1 MRDRPG
7 GGSTS
12 GQVTV
17 LLRGTGLEPALAGG
31 KGAAL
36 DRLIQLGL
44 PVPPTGVITTEA
56 YRRFV
61 GHGDLGEQLVTLAR
75 SGRSSDEAADI
86 DQAFLAA
93 PMPDDLGAEIR
104 ALAGAVRQGGLLAVR
119 SSATAE
125 DLAAASFAGQY
136 RSVLEV
142 GDDDEVERAVRLVW
156 ASLWHPAPRA
166 YRAHAGVDEHDLA
179 MSVVV
184 MRLVDARRAGVV
196 FTLDPGGDR
205 RSVRL
210 EAVSGLA
217 EQLVSGGVTPDAYVV
232 PRQRSRRRPLD
243 PIVDEVVDTAMG
255 IERMFG
261 QPMDVEWAHD
271 GEQLFIVQARPI
283 TTIAVAERS
292 DRFDTKI
299 GSEDTYTTAG
309 VAEMLPGVL
318 PPLQWTT
325 VAPLLEEGFRNLFDR
340 MGALPDVATSR
351 TFLARVNGRAVLS
364 LDLMRAAARQVP
376 GGSAQEVERQYFG
389 QVVSTEDE
397 PAAARRGPF
406 RGLRNMARGATEIA
420 ARRRFRFEAEA
431 AVEIIRRITAE
442 PPALAELG
450 DDDLMAYRFRLL
462 DLAGRAVGAEVAV
475 AAAAAA
481 AYRGIELFLEPHVGT
496 TEAAR
501 AAQQLTSGGIQ
512 PCGSQLTLNTCL
524 LTALAMVDSEVADAL
539 TQVDDIAE
547 IRDRLSRLDAG
558 DQLIAQFDD
567 ELERAGSA
575 AVFAGA
581 TWAESEDLAWQ
592 LVRQSVQ
599 LERMGARDGLSRD
612 QRIERLQEIER
623 RFRTS
628 VKYRVQRTM
637 TGQLVDVRKRL
648 LRRLV
653 FDAVEFLDKRESTK
667 SAVLRLGGEVR
678 RVHLEVGRRLTER
691 GVLDCFADVDL
702 LDSHELA
709 DALEGRP
716 PSRWDLEQRARVLA
730 ANHRRPPLPQV
741 FTGDPSRSVL
751 TKVVEGDVFTGWPA
765 SPGAYDGTARVLS
778 GPSDPIAPGEILV
791 ARTTDPSWTPLFL
804 TAGAIVVE
812 EGGPL
817 SHAAIIAREL
827 GLPAVLNVGGLIDR
841 IGGSAA
847 RLTVDGD
854 AGTVTIVDSE
864 PVREDAARELAA

>member
-1 MRDRPG
+1 M
-7 GGSTS
+7 
-12 GQVTV
+12 
-17 LLRGTGLEPALAGG
+17 LLTGTGISPTLAGG

-44 PVPPTGVITTEA
+44 TVPSAGVITTDG
-56 YRRFV
+56 YLRFV
-61 GHGDLGEQLVTLAR
+61 EHSDLGDKLAEIAGSPPATAR
-75 SGRSSDEAADI
+75 AEESAAEIDE
-86 DQAFLAA
+86 AFLAA
-93 PMPDDLGAEIR
+93 PMPAGLGAAVR
-104 ALAGAVRQGGLLAVR
+104 ALAEAVRQGGLLAVR

-136 RSVLEV
+136 RSILEV
-142 GDDDEVERAVRLVW
+142 GDDDDVERAVRLVW

-166 YRAHAGVDEHDLA
+166 YRAHAGVEDHDLA

-184 MRLVDARRAGVV
+184 MRMVEARRAGVV

-205 RSVRL
+205 RSCRV

-217 EQLVSGGVTPDAYVV
+217 EELVSGSVTPDSYVM
-232 PRQRSRRRPLD
+232 PRQRSRRRPID
-243 PIVDEVVDTAMG
+243 PVVDEVVDTAMG

-271 GEQLFIVQARPI
+271 GERLYIVQARPI
-283 TTIAVAERS
+283 TTIEVAERS

-299 GSEDTYTTAG
+299 GSAHTYTTAG

-325 VAPLLEEGFRNLFDR
+325 VAPLLEEAFRNLFDR
-340 MGALPDVATSR
+340 MGALPAVSTTR

-364 LDLMRAAARQVP
+364 LDLMRAAAGRVP

-389 QVVSTEDE
+389 RVVSTDDE
-397 PAAARRGPF
+397 PPPARRGPF

-420 ARRRFRFEAEA
+420 ARRRFRFEAEV
-431 AVEIIRRITAE
+431 AVETVRNVTAD
-442 PPALAELG
+442 PPALDDLG
-450 DDDLMAYRFRLL
+450 DDALMAYRFRLL

-496 TEAAR
+496 EDAAR
-501 AAQQLTSGGIQ
+501 AAQRLTSGGIQ

-524 LTALAMVDSEVADAL
+524 LTAMAMVDSGVADVL
-539 TQVDDIAE
+539 TNVDDIGE
-547 IRDRLSRLDAG
+547 IRARLRRLDAG
-558 DQLIAQFDD
+558 EGLIAQFDD
-567 ELERAGSA
+567 ELRRAGSA
-575 AVFAGA
+575 AVFGGA

-599 LERMGARDGLSRD
+599 LERMGARDGLTRD

-628 VKYRVQRTM
+628 VKYRVQRTL
-637 TGQLVDVRKRL
+637 TGQVVDVRKRL

-667 SAVLRLGGEVR
+667 SAVLKLGGEVR
-678 RVHLEVGRRLTER
+678 RVHLEVGRRLSER
-691 GVLDCFADVDL
+691 GLLERPPDVDL

-716 PSRWDLEQRARVLA
+716 PSRWDLEQRARVLSA
-730 ANHRRPPLPQV
+730 HHQREPLPQV
-741 FTGDPSRSVL
+741 FTGDPSRTVL
-751 TKVVEGDVFTGWPA
+751 TQVVEGDVFTGWPA
-765 SPGAYDGTARVLS
+765 SPGAYDGTARVLT
-778 GPSDPIAPGEILV
+778 GPSDAISPGEILV

-841 IGGSAA
+841 IGGSGA

-854 AGTVTIVDSE
+854 AGTVTIVDSAPAHTE
-864 PVREDAARELAA
+864 VDGQVAA